1 MRVKFYIPIYSMKQ
15 MVGSITRLV
24 QSQQTFH
31 QIPNNIIYIHCIFT
45 LIEYTWN
52 IHGIYWEIHV
62 YSNQYHISHSLHP
75 KKHPIT
81 SQCISTA
88 WYLHI
93 LRGTCAQALTAALK
107 MRTSARIPARSILGR
122 GTRDLSMG
130 NHGES
135 IFGYNGCKL

>member
-1 MRVKFYIPIYSMKQ
+1 MRVKFYIPIYSMNQ
-15 MVGSITRLV
+15 TVGSIPAN
-24 QSQQTFH
+24 
-31 QIPNNIIYIHCIFT
+31 IPLYPNQYYI
-45 LIEYTWN
+45 LYTVYLHSLN
-52 IHGIYWEIHV
+52 IHGIYWDIHV

-75 KKHPIT
+75 NKHPIT

-93 LRGTCAQALTAALK
+93 LRGTCAHALTAALK

-122 GTRDLSMG
+122 GTRDLSMDS
-130 NHGES
+130 HGES